1 MEGLSW
7 LALHAPPVPAPEALL
22 PVAIAFLLIR
32 LSGRLGM
39 WAYALA
45 ALPGTVAHEFA
56 HWLVALLLGA
66 RPQFPTLVP
75 ERTTHGWRL
84 GSVRFQ
90 PGMFRAVPIVL
101 APVLLLPLAWWWTLA
116 FVAPADWP
124 WRALHAWIAASL
136 LSGSLPSR
144 ADFRIALPALG
155 LLGAAGL
162 AWFALAR

>member
-1 MEGLSW
+1 MPL
-7 LALHAPPVPAPEALL
+7 PPLPEPAALL
-22 PVAIAFLLIR
+22 AVAVALLLIR
-32 LSGRLGM
+32 ASSRLGM

-66 RPQFPTLVP
+66 QPRFPTLVP
-75 ERTTHGWRL
+75 ERTAHGWRL

-101 APVLLLPLAWWWTLA
+101 APIALLPLAWGWTLA

-124 WRALHAWIAASL
+124 LRALQAWIAASL
-136 LSGSLPSR
+136 LSASLPSR
-144 ADFRIALPALG
+144 ADFRIALPALAILAALG
-155 LLGAAGL
+155 GAAFL
-162 AWFALAR
+162 LLR